1 MPGMTALGA
10 SSAPVSAIRSR
21 RLSLTSIL
29 VPAATA
35 VAILALALLPLLT
48 PWFMHPALDAADS
61 AAWLGI
67 TPDQV
72 YGLSDRTVHDLVF
85 TGDFH
90 LAPPIPR
97 YPAGSSF
104 YTNPEILHM
113 RDARTLLYA
122 FLGLAVLSVALL
134 AASVARARDRT
145 AVWGSI
151 ATGARGLAI
160 GVVVAG
166 VIGFFAFEPA
176 FELFH
181 RIFFPGGNW
190 AFDPATSR
198 LVRLYP
204 YLFWQIAAG
213 SLGAIAVGI
222 AALTW
227 WFSRRRANWT
237 AIARVVP

>member
-10 SSAPVSAIRSR
+10 SSAPVSAVRSR
-21 RLSLTSIL
+21 RLSLTGVL

-35 VAILALALLPLLT
+35 VVLLAVALLPLLT

-61 AAWLGI
+61 AGWLG
-67 TPDQV
+67 TTSQTTHQ
-72 YGLSDRTVHDLVF
+72 LSDATVHDLVVG
-85 TGDFH
+85 GDFA
-90 LAPPIPR
+90 LTG
-97 YPAGSSF
+97 PAGGAF
-104 YTNPEILHM
+104 FTAAEAAHM

-122 FLGLAVLSVALL
+122 FLVVGVLSAGLVAANL
-134 AASVARARDRT
+134 AISRDRRAT
-145 AVWGSI
+145 WRLVRRGS
-151 ATGARGLAI
+151 GGLAI
-160 GVVVAG
+160 AMIVGG

-190 AFDPATSR
+190 AFDPVTSQ

-213 SLGAIAVGI
+213 ALGAIAVGL
-222 AALTW
+222 AAMTW
-227 WFSRRRANWT
+227 RFSGRRAL
-237 AIARVVP
+237 AAEDVPITP

>member
-10 SSAPVSAIRSR
+10 SSAPVSAVRSR

-35 VAILALALLPLLT
+35 LTILGLALLPLLT

-61 AAWLGI
+61 AARLGM
-67 TPDQV
+67 TPQMT
-72 YGLSDRTVHDLVF
+72 YQLSDATVHDLVSG
-85 TGDFH
+85 GDFA
-90 LAPPIPR
+90 LQAPGGGPFFT
-97 YPAGSSF
+97 AA
-104 YTNPEILHM
+104 EAAHM

-122 FLGLAVLSVALL
+122 FLAVGLLSAVLVVANLAVS
-134 AASVARARDRT
+134 RDRQS
-145 AVWGSI
+145 AWRLVRRGS
-151 ATGARGLAI
+151 GGLAI
-160 GVVVAG
+160 AVVVGG

-190 AFDPATSR
+190 AFDPATSE

-213 SLGAIAVGI
+213 SLGAVAVGL
-222 AALTW
+222 AAPTW
-227 WFSRRRANWT
+227 WFSRRRAL
-237 AIARVVP
+237 APADVRVTR